1 MHNTDTFTGASFSF
15 SNRLARVA
23 WGIVYFTLFRF
34 SPRPFHVWRSF
45 LLKLFGAKIG
55 KGVHIYPAVKIWA
68 PWNLE
73 IADESGIGN
82 GAILY
87 SQAKIVIGH
96 RAIISQGTHLC
107 TGTHDYTK
115 KGHPLIA
122 FPIIIEK
129 EAWLAAEVFVHPGV
143 RIGEGAV
150 IGARS
155 VVTKEM
161 PPWMVCAG
169 HPCRPLKARVISE

>member
-1 MHNTDTFTGASFSF
+1 MGW
-15 SNRLARVA
+15 RVVYLA
-23 WGIVYFTLFRF
+23 LFRF

-45 LLKLFGAKIG
+45 LLRLFGAKIG
-55 KGVHIYPAVKIWA
+55 KGAHIYPAVKIWA

-73 IADESGIGN
+73 IGDEVGIGN
-82 GAILY
+82 GVILY
-87 SQAKIVIGH
+87 SQAKIIIGR

-122 FPIIIEK
+122 FPIIIEE
-129 EAWLAAEVFVHPGV
+129 EAWLAAEVFVHPGI
-143 RIGEGAV
+143 RIGQGTV

-161 PPWMVCAG
+161 PSWMVCAG
-169 HPCRPLKARVISE
+169 HPCKPLKARVINE